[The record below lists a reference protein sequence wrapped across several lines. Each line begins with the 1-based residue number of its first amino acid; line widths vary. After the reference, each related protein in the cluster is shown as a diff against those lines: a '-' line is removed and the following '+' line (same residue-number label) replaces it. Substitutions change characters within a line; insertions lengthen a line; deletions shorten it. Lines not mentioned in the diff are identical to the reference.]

1 MKFVS
6 KTSEKGLHI
15 KPGELVLGS
24 FPNGTGVNVHV
35 ENNAIVL
42 LKSKM
47 NAKELVSAA
56 YALHEMAFK
65 LLFHIW
71 DVCGDCHDC
80 SNRCP
85 FLEIYEDDDEI
96 TLPDYLRIEAGIAL
110 EIARSMINPAA
121 VDEFNRICSTLKQ
134 AQDSGRI
141 HGISALQSI
150 ADRLGMSLDELNAAS
165 DELRR
170 SICGEHSEILA
181 ALERVRRAVD
191 ALEYQVDD
199 SRWPLPKYREM
210 LFIY

>member
-24 FPNGTGVNVHV
+24 FLNGTGVNVHV

-96 TLPDYLRIEAGIAL
+96 TLPDYLRIEAGIEEGAKL
-110 EIARSMINPAA
+110 CASVDAESGSVTISA
-121 VDEFNRICSTLKQ
+121 VDDEYAILDIPPAMLDLLIDFNIC
-134 AQDSGRI
+134 
-141 HGISALQSI
+141 
-150 ADRLGMSLDELNAAS
+150 LGELEDMLNS
-165 DELRR
+165 DEVVYE
-170 SICGEHSEILA
+170 G
-181 ALERVRRAVD
+181 
-191 ALEYQVDD
+191 
-199 SRWPLPKYREM
+199 
-210 LFIY
+210 